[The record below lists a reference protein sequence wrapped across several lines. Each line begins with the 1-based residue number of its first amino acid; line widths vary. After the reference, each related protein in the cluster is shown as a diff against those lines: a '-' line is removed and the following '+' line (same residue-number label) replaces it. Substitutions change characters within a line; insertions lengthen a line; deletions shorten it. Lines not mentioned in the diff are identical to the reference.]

1 MATTLFA
8 LVLAALCFMY
18 LLGYTM
24 REGVASELRN
34 MAAQLG
40 DASIPAILFHDDITA
55 SELVDYKGL
64 NNQIL
69 EAALFNADGQV
80 FAQYVRDGS
89 TAQPFMR
96 DNAPVAQF
104 SDDKAYITQPI
115 QSSGKVVGYLHIYRD
130 LSSFQKRMNMVGWI
144 IAGILVG
151 VLLLTLLT
159 STWLNRLTGTQ

>member
-1 MATTLFA
+1 MKFSFRTKIALYTMATTLFA

-34 MAAQLG
+34 IAAQLG

-69 EAALFNADGQV
+69 EAALFNAEGQI

-96 DNAPVAQF
+96 D
-104 SDDKAYITQPI
+104 
-115 QSSGKVVGYLHIYRD
+115 
-130 LSSFQKRMNMVGWI
+130 
-144 IAGILVG
+144 
-151 VLLLTLLT
+151 
-159 STWLNRLTGTQ
+159 